1 MSNRDWNGDAKSVFR
16 GLGASNHSEQER
28 EANDYYAT
36 EPKAMELLLEVE
48 QFSHNVWECAC
59 GEKHLSKVLEDAG
72 YNVRNSDLIERCD
85 GVEIL
90 DFLSDEAKEW
100 NGDIIT
106 NPPYKF
112 ATQFARKALDII
124 PDGNKVAMFLKIQ
137 FLEGKERRKLFEKH
151 PPKCVYVSTSRL
163 NCAKNGDFKTFTHSA
178 MCYAWYVWEK
188 GYKGDTIIKWIN

>member
-16 GLGASNHSEQER
+16 SLGASNHSEQER

-48 QFSHNVWECAC
+48 QFNHNVWECAC

-72 YNVRNSDLIERCD
+72 YNVRNSDLIERCE

-90 DFLSDEAKEW
+90 DFLTEKAKEW

-137 FLEGKERRKLFEKH
+137 FLEGKERRKLFEEH

-178 MCYAWYVWEK
+178 MCYVWYVWEK